1 MQKLIT
7 REAHVRREAK
17 RKGYLLRKS
26 RRRDP
31 AAEDH
36 GVYVLVGDSRGNRI
50 PGAQAPIS
58 AFARGE
64 GMSLA
69 EVEATLSTLTY

>member
-1 MQKLIT
+1 MSSLLT

-17 RKGYLLRKS
+17 RKGCLLRKS
-26 RRRDP
+26 RRRDRS
-31 AAEDH
+31 AEDH
-36 GVYVLVGDSRGNRI
+36 GLYVLVGDSRGNRI
-50 PGAQAPIS
+50 PGAQAPTS

-69 EVEATLSTLTY
+69 DVEATLATLTY